1 MKQKRHYL
9 SRFKTSLGTMFRNH
23 RDKLLNPFFKVSIIW
38 LKVTHYIVTFY
49 KFLYNVVIHMGGNSQ
64 NFSRKFVRFFLTLKC
79 FYIVVTHRKQVF
91 YDFYSSEHHPLTIS
105 ASKTTS
111 SHYNL
116 KILRPKVNTNFKIF
130 CKKFCEFPQ
139 WYFDTFQLLNIC
151 SVTLFLLYVYK
162 TWANCGPWTLF
173 GILQH

>member
-79 FYIVVTHRKQVF
+79 FYIVVTHRK
-91 YDFYSSEHHPLTIS
+91 
-105 ASKTTS
+105 
-111 SHYNL
+111 
-116 KILRPKVNTNFKIF
+116 
-130 CKKFCEFPQ
+130 
-139 WYFDTFQLLNIC
+139 
-151 SVTLFLLYVYK
+151 
-162 TWANCGPWTLF
+162 
-173 GILQH
+173 